1 MARGAAAVGQGLQ
14 WQTPTG
20 KFGVAACSS
29 ASRAFKAS
37 TLPDVIQAILFDLD
51 ETLIYDEAVCD
62 HAFKICALSVT
73 SDAATAS
80 SLAVSAAM
88 HARRLWQTLPASAL
102 EYANRIGHSAFEG
115 LWALY
120 EPSIPSEMLL
130 ESVIEDYRSQ
140 TWSAALEQVGLQGD
154 PVKLAALWAAMR
166 SRYPLYP
173 DADELLAQL
182 KKRFKIGIVTNGV
195 QRLQRRKLEGC
206 GLLHWVDAVAISGE
220 VGIGKPERGIF
231 EWIAGQ
237 LQVPLSACVM
247 VGDNAARD
255 VQGGINAGI
264 RTVYV
269 ERGFKPRTVT
279 PTLEVK
285 SLLEMLPW
293 LESQV

>member
-1 MARGAAAVGQGLQ
+1 M
-14 WQTPTG
+14 
-20 KFGVAACSS
+20 
-29 ASRAFKAS
+29 
-37 TLPDVIQAILFDLD
+37 IQAILFDLD

-73 SDAATAS
+73 SDAAAAS
-80 SLAVSAAM
+80 SLARSAAA
-88 HARRLWQTLPASAL
+88 HARRLWQTLPSPAL

-130 ESVIEDYRSQ
+130 ESVIEEYRLQ
-140 TWSAALEQVGLQGD
+140 TWSAALEEAGVRGD
-154 PVKLAALWAAMR
+154 PAKLAALWSAMR
-166 SRYPLYP
+166 SRYPLYS
-173 DADELLAQL
+173 DADELLVQL
-182 KKRFKIGIVTNGV
+182 KKRYKIGIVTNGV

-206 GLLHWVDAVAISGE
+206 GLKHWFDATAISGE

-231 EWIAGQ
+231 DWVAGQ
-237 LQVPLSACVM
+237 LNVPLEDCVM

-269 ERGFKPRTVT
+269 ERGFKPRTAT

-285 SLLEMLPW
+285 SLLEILPW
-293 LESQV
+293 LESQA